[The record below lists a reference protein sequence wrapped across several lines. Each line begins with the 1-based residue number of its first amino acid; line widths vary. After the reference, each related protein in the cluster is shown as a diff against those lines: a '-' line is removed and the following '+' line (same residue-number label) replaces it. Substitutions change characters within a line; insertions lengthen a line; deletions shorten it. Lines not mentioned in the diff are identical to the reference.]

1 MNPRDAPPAVSD
13 RQPPQLRF
21 SDVTSGDGTRI
32 RAWTN
37 DAEGPVVL
45 LCNALGLSPYAW
57 PDLLRPDCGV
67 KVWSWNARGTGGS
80 DRPDDVQRVGIDA
93 FAEDAVAVLD
103 AAGIDSCPVLSWSLG
118 VDTAAELMASH
129 GDRVTG
135 LLSVAGVPGAGRSA
149 SSSVAGLLRH
159 ALTMGVARVVDST
172 SWFVSPVTRRLPVT
186 PLLTGLL
193 RHSVVMLPSAPQD
206 AVALTVRELLSTD
219 MDWYTHLALAWSRHR
234 RVPLTGNSVPM
245 TFMAGAYDLFTRPSL
260 VRAAAQRVANSR
272 LVEVPGTHFLPL
284 ERGDRI
290 RQELLDLIDRVAEAK
305 LRTAAG
311 E

>member
-1 MNPRDAPPAVSD
+1 MAPRDDPSAVSD

-67 KVWSWNARGTGGS
+67 RLWSWNARGTGGS
-80 DRPDDVQRVGIDA
+80 DRPVDTDRVGVDA

-103 AAGIDSCPVLSWSLG
+103 AAGIDSCPVLCWSLG

-129 GDRVTG
+129 PERVTG
-135 LLSVAGVPGAGRSA
+135 LLSVAGVPGAIGGRSA
-149 SSSVAGLLRH
+149 ASSVAGLLRH
-159 ALTMGVARVVDST
+159 ALTLGVGRVVSST
-172 SWFVSPVTRRLPVT
+172 SWFVSPVTRRIPVT
-186 PLLTGLL
+186 PLLTGVL
-193 RHSVVMLPSAPQD
+193 RHSVVMLPRAPQD
-206 AVALTVRELLSTD
+206 AVALTVRELLATD
-219 MDWYTHLALAWSRHR
+219 MDWYMHLALAWSRHR
-234 RVPLTGNSVPM
+234 RVPLTGISVPT
-245 TFMAGAYDLFTRPSL
+245 TFMAGAYDLFTRPSQ
-260 VRAAAQRVANSR
+260 VRAAAQRLANSR

-284 ERGDRI
+284 ERGDRV
-290 RQELLDLIDRVAEAK
+290 RQELLDLIDRIA
-305 LRTAAG
+305 
-311 E
+311 

>member
-1 MNPRDAPPAVSD
+1 MAPRDDSAAVSD

-67 KVWSWNARGTGGS
+67 RVWSWNARGTGGS
-80 DRPDDVQRVGIDA
+80 DRPVDLNRVGVDA

-118 VDTAAELMASH
+118 VDTATELMGSH
-129 GDRVTG
+129 PERVTG
-135 LLSVAGVPGAGRSA
+135 LLSVAGVPGVGAGRSA

-159 ALTMGVARVVDST
+159 ALTLGVGRVVDST
-172 SWFVSPVTRRLPVT
+172 SWFVSPVTRRIPVT

-193 RHSVVMLPSAPQD
+193 RHSVVMLPRAPQD
-206 AVALTVRELLSTD
+206 AVALTVKELLATD
-219 MDWYTHLALAWSRHR
+219 IDWYMHLALAWSRPR
-234 RVPLTGNSVPM
+234 RVPLTGISVPT
-245 TFMAGAYDLFTRPSL
+245 TFMAGAYDLFTRPSQ
-260 VRAAAQRVANSR
+260 VRAAAQRMANSR

-284 ERGDRI
+284 ERGDRV
-290 RQELLDLIDRVAEAK
+290 RQELLDLIDR
-305 LRTAAG
+305 LS
-311 E
+311 